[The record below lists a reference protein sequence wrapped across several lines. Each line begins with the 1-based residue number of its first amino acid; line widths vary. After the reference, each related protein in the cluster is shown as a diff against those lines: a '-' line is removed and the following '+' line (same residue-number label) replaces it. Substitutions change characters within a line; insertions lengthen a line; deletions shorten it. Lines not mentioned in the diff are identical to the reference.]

1 MDFLCVSVCNCQ
13 STLDKGCLVF
23 EIFDLLILLNYTCF
37 SRYTSIINLSLDT
50 WIYHQTCGYT
60 CLPIHYLRRSKSFF
74 FFLVKEA
81 ILIHAIFLFF
91 WERCFIK
98 NIVRVY
104 KG

>member
-74 FFLVKEA
+74 FFGSKKQ
-81 ILIHAIFLFF
+81 FSFMLFF
-91 WERCFIK
+91 CFFGK
-98 NIVRVY
+98 DALL
-104 KG
+104 KTS